1 MFAPRDWER
10 QRQRQRRRQQ
20 VPSPHTVTGDRVLL
34 TAAPRPGP
42 AGPFS
47 QCDTAWTGVD
57 CFHLTSA
64 LRPSPRRWVFA
75 NSIRKILTYFPSTYV
90 YLRLFRDGSSILT
103 AAACGVAGRASPL
116 HMFYSTDTLVCCIF
130 VFCILSGIKFR
141 NLRSVSGDCWR
152 TSWLAGWLCA
162 PPYWLAPR
170 PCRHPCRRPL
180 SCPLP
185 HVSPLRLQP
194 EHRASY
200 EARTARGL

>member
-1 MFAPRDWER
+1 M
-10 QRQRQRRRQQ
+10 
-20 VPSPHTVTGDRVLL
+20 
-34 TAAPRPGP
+34 
-42 AGPFS
+42 
-47 QCDTAWTGVD
+47 D

-194 EHRASY
+194 EHHTRLKLPAAFNRDSKPGLQSRSTSSLLVPLRCPVHKGRCEKRYCARAN
-200 EARTARGL
+200 AVGVTVKGLGRRSVS